1 MGNDTHPAEGGKTA
15 LCRRFEE
22 MTDATARLIEGAIS
36 AADPDDPKVLKAI
49 TGALKDLR
57 ELMDAPPGGAGG
69 DIVIR
74 VEGGAPRP
82 PDNADNPAQ
91 ESAAKRGEREG

>member
-1 MGNDTHPAEGGKTA
+1 MEKSPTAEGGKTA

-82 PDNADNPAQ
+82 PDNAPDSAQ
-91 ESAAKRGEREG
+91 AGDIERGEREG